1 MPRWAPPDAQVTRT
15 MARER
20 FIQAMTPA
28 LVRFGPNLKAVLR
41 IVEDPEIDDESRTAM
56 AGSLLHVI
64 SSGNTI
70 PGVRGVLRHLGEVL
84 LMRVNLIGVRER
96 SPEAF
101 AVHVAAEPDL
111 LAELD
116 EELEA
121 ANEYLGERIKAIEAV
136 AEKAAKLNHQGH
148 TAMACVHEPE
158 SSNWLYD
165 AVHEALIDQFDFDES
180 DVSRDLKGVDQILAP
195 LEVKAKAVKS

>member
-1 MPRWAPPDAQVTRT
+1 MPRWAPADAQVTRR

-56 AGSLLHVI
+56 AGSLLHVL
-64 SSGNTI
+64 SSGNII
-70 PGVRGVLRHLGEVL
+70 PGVRGVLGHLGEVL
-84 LMRVNLIGVRER
+84 LMRINLVKVRER

-101 AVHVAAEPDL
+101 AAHVAADPDL
-111 LAELD
+111 LAQID

-121 ANEYLGERIKAIEAV
+121 AGEYLGERLKAIEAV
-136 AEKAAKLNHQGH
+136 AKKAAKLNHQGH
-148 TAMACVHEPE
+148 TASACAHDTE

-180 DVSRDLKGVDQILAP
+180 DVARDLKGVDQILAP
-195 LEVKAKAVKS
+195 LKVKAKTVKP